1 MLKKYG
7 FWDKQVVVIPHGVE
21 DLSLSITKQEAR
33 NQLNIPQDK
42 KVILYFWFLAGYK
55 GIDLLLDW
63 FENLDPNQYSLIL
76 AGGAPKRTL
85 KDPSF
90 KKWYDMIDQRAKK
103 MPWVIRIWWFIPD
116 EMIPVIYA
124 ASDLLIMPYL
134 YMLAASGPMALA
146 LAYGLP
152 FLVSEVFSPVI
163 ANKSMRFNKTPSD
176 LAKKV
181 EAWGQSP
188 DMLES
193 LILELRAERLWGIV
207 SEKTVLLYR

>member
-1 MLKKYG
+1 
-7 FWDKQVVVIPHGVE
+7 
-21 DLSLSITKQEAR
+21 
-33 NQLNIPQDK
+33 
-42 KVILYFWFLAGYK
+42 
-55 GIDLLLDW
+55 
-63 FENLDPNQYSLIL
+63 
-76 AGGAPKRTL
+76 
-85 KDPSF
+85 
-90 KKWYDMIDQRAKK
+90 
-103 MPWVIRIWWFIPD
+103 
-116 EMIPVIYA
+116 MIPVIYA

-163 ANKSMRFNKTPSD
+163 ANKSMRFDKTPSD

-207 SEKTVLLYR
+207 SEKAVLLYR